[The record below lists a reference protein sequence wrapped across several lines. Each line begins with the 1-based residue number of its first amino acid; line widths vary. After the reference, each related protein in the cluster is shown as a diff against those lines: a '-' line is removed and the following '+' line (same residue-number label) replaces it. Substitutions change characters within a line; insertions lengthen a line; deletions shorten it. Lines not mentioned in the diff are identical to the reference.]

1 MWCAASPLPSDTE
14 HSLHVMLD
22 LFVAQVVHRLA
33 VFDSHG
39 EITNVITQTGER

>member
-1 MWCAASPLPSDTE
+1 MCSQPLPSDTE
-14 HSLHVMLD
+14 HTLHMMLA
-22 LFVAQVVHRLA
+22 LFLAQVVHRLA